1 MPKEIVID
9 IGKCTGC
16 GYCELICSFTH
27 HGEFNPLKSRISAT
41 MFISRSIAVP
51 VVCGQC
57 DDPLCLKAC
66 PSGALEIKASDTA
79 SGKVIHVDSE
89 QCVGCKMCTIAC
101 PFGCISVLES
111 TAEKCDLCGGDPQCV
126 RFCRTGAIRYDQ
138 RNSPITEKKK
148 QMAERLLGSFQE
160 T

>member
-16 GYCELICSFTH
+16 GYCELICSFIH

-66 PSGALEIKASDTA
+66 PSGALEIKASDT
-79 SGKVIHVDSE
+79 SGGKVIHVDSE
-89 QCVGCKMCTIAC
+89 KCVGCKMCTIAC
-101 PFGCISVLES
+101 PFGCIFVLES

-138 RNSPITEKKK
+138 RNSQITEKKK
-148 QMAERLLGSFQE
+148 QTAERLLGSFQE